1 MRTLL
6 GTLALAAALAGP
18 ASAGAQ
24 APKIG
29 YVDLQRALNEVE
41 EGKAARALLKKDFEE
56 KQKQLD
62 LRRAGF
68 EKLQQEFEKQAVV
81 MSDQAKRD
89 KGGEL
94 ERKARELGALFQQLQ
109 ADLSKREGEATR
121 GIFDRMAGVVREI
134 AEGDGF
140 TMVFERN
147 DAGLVYAPPSLD
159 LTNELVRKYNARFG
173 AGGAAKKSDAP
184 PLKPATPAAKAPASP
199 APAGPAGQATPAAKP
214 PASPAPAAPAAPAAG
229 KK

>member
-18 ASAGAQ
+18 AAASAQ
-24 APKIG
+24 VPKIG

-41 EGKAARALLKKDFEE
+41 EGKAARALLKKDFDE

-62 LRRAGF
+62 ARRTDF

-89 KGGEL
+89 KAGEL

-134 AEGDGF
+134 AEADGF

-147 DAGLVYAPPSLD
+147 DAGLIYAPPSLD
-159 LTNELVRKYNARFG
+159 LTNELIRKYNARFG
-173 AGGAAKKSDAP
+173 AGKKADASAP
-184 PLKPATPAAKAPASP
+184 KPATPAAK
-199 APAGPAGQATPAAKP
+199 PAA
-214 PASPAPAAPAAPAAG
+214 PAPAAPPAG

>member
-1 MRTLL
+1 MRTFLR
-6 GTLALAAALAGP
+6 TLALAAALAGP
-18 ASAGAQ
+18 AAAGAQ

-41 EGKAARALLKKDFEE
+41 EGKAARALLKKDFDE

-62 LRRAGF
+62 ARRVDF

-121 GIFDRMAGVVREI
+121 GIFDRAGGIVREI
-134 AEGDGF
+134 AEADGF

-159 LTNELVRKYNARFG
+159 LTNELIRKYNARFG
-173 AGGAAKKSDAP
+173 AGGAKKPGAP
-184 PLKPATPAAKAPASP
+184 ASKPATPPTK
-199 APAGPAGQATPAAKP
+199 
-214 PASPAPAAPAAPAAG
+214 PAAPATPPAG